1 MPPEWDKN
9 LNEVCGPK
17 YRFLIMLRRNVNTL
31 RTSPDEEKK
40 KETINRR
47 VVYILK
53 NMDQVNCNSVSK
65 FTVSGS
71 INFSILFLI
80 RF

>member
-31 RTSPDEEKK
+31 RTSSDKK
-40 KETINRR
+40 KET
-47 VVYILK
+47 VVYI
-53 NMDQVNCNSVSK
+53 
-65 FTVSGS
+65 F
-71 INFSILFLI
+71 
-80 RF
+80 